1 MAAGNYSTSGVIPLK
16 PERGRDDNLI
26 GMFWNL
32 WKRDKSGTK
41 TAGGEPS
48 GELRPEA
55 ESSESCPK
63 LQSLA
68 AEALTRV
75 PRPRIIVW
83 SRTVS
88 EVDLL
93 RATLRPLSAKFDLHF
108 TSSGD
113 EVRRLAHSDN
123 CDGVIV
129 PVSSETGA
137 EVDFLKEI
145 TVFRPGAFRLVRS
158 SERSLVEALGKDQFT
173 HHVPL
178 DPDPETWEGI
188 LDRCVLMRTW
198 METPDL
204 KALIGKMKKLPAL
217 PNVYTRVVDELNSP
231 EASLAK
237 VAELVAEDPVVT
249 AKMLQLVNSSFFGL
263 HQQIVSAADAVMFL
277 GADRV
282 KGLILVA
289 RVFSQFDPKIIAALG
304 LDQLWN
310 HSMKTGAYAQ
320 SIAKSEVRDARIA
333 AAAFT
338 AGLLHDVGK
347 LMLAG
352 NLPEEYLKV
361 LGVSR
366 SERIPISVA
375 EQQAFGATHAELGG
389 VLMGLWGLPLE
400 LIQSVGWHHAPGL
413 SGDRKFSVLTA
424 VHAANAIA
432 SDNPEGAARSKGLDT
447 DYLASIGLQ
456 DRRNQW
462 REVCGLEPG
471 AEDKSGT
478 ASKRR

>member
-1 MAAGNYSTSGVIPLK
+1 MAAGNHSTSGVIPLK

-32 WKRDKSGTK
+32 WNRDKSGTK

-48 GELRPEA
+48 GEIQPEA
-55 ESSESCPK
+55 ESSEPGAK

-88 EVDLL
+88 EADLL
-93 RATLRPLSAKFDLHF
+93 RATLRPLSTKFDLHF
-108 TSSGD
+108 TASGD
-113 EVRRLAHSDN
+113 DVRRLAHSEH

-129 PVSSETGA
+129 PVGSETGS

-158 SERSLVEALGKDQFT
+158 SERSLVEALGKDPFT

-263 HQQIVSAADAVMFL
+263 QQQIVSAADAVMFL

-289 RVFSQFDPKIIAALG
+289 RVFSQFDPKIIVALG

-361 LGVSR
+361 LGLSR
-366 SERIPISVA
+366 SERIPVSVA

-471 AEDKSGT
+471 AEDKPGS